1 MAKFLGFCPRSKILD
16 DEHDT
21 AYEDENDILT
31 WLAYDK
37 FGNEIY
43 CYWNGYTEFHVK
55 SEPLC
60 DCGGELLYL
69 DRGKWV
75 ALNVEETII
84 RMNLI
89 CLNNDIPNTKDF
101 GRYYYAGKGN
111 VAGSVDPDP
120 YYAYLNGMHNHP
132 KF

>member
-89 CLNNDIPNTKDF
+89 CLMSTVLMIHTLIMIFLIQKIS
-101 GRYYYAGKGN
+101 
-111 VAGSVDPDP
+111 VAIITPAKEMLPDQ
-120 YYAYLNGMHNHP
+120 
-132 KF
+132 